1 MLSNEVFALSCLAY
15 YEEQGLIVDK
25 TNGEFAHCPHPEGMG
40 ETGYYLLHE
49 HHQHQ
54 GLLQSRDIGRKCF
67 WGGDV
72 KNWLLKADY
81 FPDNFF
87 ELWDIYD
94 QFMKNTSHLHTEE
107 VRAKRGEA
115 SKAFQNTLA
124 KEERQERMKKARQS
138 PLFQSPGW
146 NKKPVE
152 ITFPSGKIGVYPSAR
167 FASLS
172 LGTNPSLV
180 RGWIVNQG
188 GEVKRQ
194 RYKGYRA
201 RFL

>member
-1 MLSNEVFALSCLAY
+1 MLPNEEFALACRAY

-25 TNGEFAHCPHPEGMG
+25 KNGEFAHCPYPKNMG

-49 HHQHQ
+49 HHQQQ
-54 GLLQSRDIGRKCF
+54 GLLQSRDVGQRCF
-67 WGGDV
+67 WGGDA
-72 KNWLLKADY
+72 KKWLLTTEY

-94 QFMKNTSHLHTEE
+94 EFMGNTSHLHTKE
-107 VRAKRGEA
+107 VRVKRGEA
-115 SKAFQNTLA
+115 CRAFQKTIP
-124 KEERQERMKKARQS
+124 KKERQERMKKASQS
-138 PLFQSPGW
+138 PKFKPGW
-146 NKKPVE
+146 RGKPVE
-152 ITFPSGKIGVYPSAR
+152 IIFPDGKIGTYPSAR
-167 FASLS
+167 FASLA
-172 LGTNPSLV
+172 LGTNPGLV
-180 RGWIVNQG
+180 YGWINCQG